1 MRKICINQVRC
12 DRCGEV
18 IVSRHRHDLRWCKC
32 RGVAVDGGTDYL
44 RRITGDA
51 SASFTELSEYED
63 ELVCNSSAQT
73 GLIDK
78 YLAHQHKEKKRKEDV
93 RYGPTG
99 YGGAA
104 RTGYRN
110 SDR

>member
-1 MRKICINQVRC
+1 MRKIRVNQVRC

-18 IVSRHRHDLRWCKC
+18 IVSRTRHDLRWCSC

-63 ELVCNSSAQT
+63 APAYK
-73 GLIDK
+73 D
-78 YLAHQHKEKKRKEDV
+78 
-93 RYGPTG
+93 
-99 YGGAA
+99 GAPHF
-104 RTGYRN
+104 
-110 SDR
+110 